1 MALTVDRQAFQI
13 VVVFN
18 KYVKITLPWSEL
30 PNQALFPSQFSTPF
44 ALGIVN

>member
-18 KYVKITLPWSEL
+18 KHVKTTFPWSEL
-30 PNQALFPSQFSTPF
+30 PNQAFFPSQFSTPF
-44 ALGIVN
+44 ALGTVN